1 MMTGRPTRE
10 RHAAPRGTRLAAFAA
25 PAMPMAV
32 TNLSLAV
39 YLPQFY
45 ATQTGIGLAVIG
57 FVFMIVRLGDLAFD
71 PLLGIAI
78 DRTSTSIGRF
88 RPWMLAGIPVTMI
101 GSWLAF
107 FPPQDVGVTYLVGAL
122 SAVFIG
128 YSLITVTQFSWAA
141 VLGEDSNARS
151 RAYGAIQGA
160 STLGMLL
167 IMAVLPLIAA
177 YLPGDRDLT
186 VHAMGL
192 FIAIMTP
199 LTAIIAMTRVAE
211 PQRAVLTH
219 VPSFGRA
226 VLDYGKA
233 LACPP
238 VARVM
243 ASTVLTALASG
254 VTSAL
259 FLFFAPTKG
268 FTAAQSNL
276 LLLVYFV
283 GAFASSRAWA
293 PISYRFGKENVLIA
307 ICLVVAGFK
316 LTVLA
321 LPDGAVYLAGA
332 GQLVLGACYSG
343 TMIMLKSIVGD
354 AADEVKQRLDE
365 DFTGRLYA
373 VYSSLTKASIAI
385 SVGVIFFILQA
396 IGYAPKAGTLNS
408 PEALR
413 NLELSF
419 VLIPAALFVAGALA
433 IARYGRP
440 SHPDRAAAVPGE
452 VQS

>member
-1 MMTGRPTRE
+1 MTSRLLQEPR
-10 RHAAPRGTRLAAFAA
+10 AATQGARLAAFAA

-32 TNLSLAV
+32 INLSLAV
-39 YLPQFY
+39 YLPPFY
-45 ATQTGIGLAVIG
+45 ATQSGIGLAVIG
-57 FVFMIVRLGDLAFD
+57 FVFMAVRLGDLVFD

-88 RPWMLAGIPVTMI
+88 RPWMLAGIPVAMI
-101 GSWLAF
+101 GSWLAY
-107 FPPQDVGVTYLVGAL
+107 FPPQDVGVAYLVGAL

-128 YSLITVTQFSWAA
+128 YSLVTVTQFSWAA
-141 VLGEDSNARS
+141 VLGEDSNSRS

-160 STLGMLL
+160 ATLGMLL
-167 IMAVLPLIAA
+167 IMAVLPMVTA
-177 YLPGDRDLT
+177 YLPGDRNLA

-192 FIAIMTP
+192 FILVVTP
-199 LTAIIAMTRVAE
+199 LTVIMATTRVAE

-243 ASTVLTALASG
+243 ACTVLTALASG
-254 VTSAL
+254 VTSSL
-259 FLFFAPTKG
+259 LLFFAPTKG
-268 FTAAQSNL
+268 FTAAQANL
-276 LLLVYFV
+276 LLLIYFV

-293 PISYRFGKENVLIA
+293 PIAFRFGKERVLIG
-307 ICLVVAGFK
+307 ICLFVAAVK
-316 LTVLA
+316 LTVFA
-321 LPDGAVYLAGA
+321 LPNGAFYLASG
-332 GQLVLGACYSG
+332 GQVVLGACYSG

-354 AADEVKQRLDE
+354 AADDVKQRLDE

-373 VYSSLTKASIAI
+373 VYSSLTKASIAV

-396 IGYAPKAGTLNS
+396 IGYAPKAGNLNS
-408 PEALR
+408 PEALQ
-413 NLELSF
+413 NLQLSF

-433 IARYGRP
+433 IARYGRT
-440 SHPDRAAAVPGE
+440 SHTDRGATVPRE

>member
-1 MMTGRPTRE
+1 MTGRPTHE
-10 RHAAPRGTRLAAFAA
+10 RSDAPRGTRLAVFAA

-32 TNLSLAV
+32 INLSLAV

-45 ATQTGIGLAVIG
+45 ATRSGIGLAIVG
-57 FVFMIVRLGDLAFD
+57 FIFMTVRLADLVFD

-88 RPWMLAGIPVTMI
+88 RPWMLAGIPVAMI

-107 FPPQDVGVTYLVGAL
+107 FPPPDVGVTYLVGAL
-122 SAVFIG
+122 IGVFLG
-128 YSLITVTQFSWAA
+128 YSLVTVTQFSWAA

-167 IMAVLPLIAA
+167 IMAVLPLVAA
-177 YLPGDRDLT
+177 YLPGDRNQA

-192 FIAIMTP
+192 FIIITTP
-199 LTAIIAMTRVAE
+199 LTAITATIRLAE
-211 PQRAVLTH
+211 PQRAALTR

-226 VLDYGKA
+226 LLDYGKA

-243 ASTVLTALASG
+243 ATTVLTALASG

-259 FLFFAPTKG
+259 FLFFAPSKG

-276 LLLVYFV
+276 LLLIYFV
-283 GAFASSRAWA
+283 GAFASSRAWS
-293 PISYRFGKENVLIA
+293 PISIRFGKENVLIA
-307 ICLVVAGFK
+307 ICLFVAAVS

-321 LPDGAVYLAGA
+321 LPNGAFYRAGA
-332 GQLVLGACYSG
+332 GQIVLGACYSG

-354 AADEVKQRLDE
+354 AADDVKQRLDE

-373 VYSSLTKASIAI
+373 VYSSLTKASIAV
-385 SVGVIFFILQA
+385 SVGVIFFVLQA

-408 PEALR
+408 PEALQR
-413 NLELSF
+413 LELSF
-419 VLIPAALFVAGALA
+419 VLIPAALFVAGAFV
-433 IARYGRP
+433 IARHGRT
-440 SHPDRAAAVPGE
+440 SHPDRAASVPRE

>member
-1 MMTGRPTRE
+1 MTGRPTHE
-10 RHAAPRGTRLAAFAA
+10 RRDAPRGARLAVFAA
-25 PAMPMAV
+25 PAMPMAAI
-32 TNLSLAV
+32 NLSLAV

-45 ATQTGIGLAVIG
+45 ATRSGIGLAIVG
-57 FVFMIVRLGDLAFD
+57 FIFMTVRLADLVFD

-88 RPWMLAGIPVTMI
+88 RPWMLAGIPVAMI

-122 SAVFIG
+122 IGLFLG
-128 YSLITVTQFSWAA
+128 YSLVTVTQFSWAA

-160 STLGMLL
+160 ATLGMLL
-167 IMAVLPLIAA
+167 SVGLLPLVAA
-177 YLPGDRDLT
+177 YLPGDRNQA

-192 FIAIMTP
+192 FIIITTP
-199 LTAIIAMTRVAE
+199 LTAIMATTRLIE
-211 PQRAVLTH
+211 PQRAALTR

-226 VLDYGKA
+226 WLDYGKA

-243 ASTVLTALASG
+243 ATTVLTALASG

-259 FLFFAPTKG
+259 FLFFAPSKG

-276 LLLVYFV
+276 LLLIYFV
-283 GAFASSRAWA
+283 GAFASSRAWS
-293 PISYRFGKENVLIA
+293 PISIRFGKENVLIA
-307 ICLVVAGFK
+307 ICLFVAAVS

-321 LPDGAVYLAGA
+321 LPNGAFYWAGA
-332 GQLVLGACYSG
+332 GQIVLGACYSG

-354 AADEVKQRLDE
+354 AADDVKQRLDE

-373 VYSSLTKASIAI
+373 VYSSLTKASIAV
-385 SVGVIFFILQA
+385 SVGVIFFVLQA

-408 PEALR
+408 PEALQR
-413 NLELSF
+413 LELSF
-419 VLIPAALFVAGALA
+419 VLIPAALFVAGAFA
-433 IARYGRP
+433 IARHGRT
-440 SHPDRAAAVPGE
+440 SHPDRAASVPRE
-452 VQS
+452 VQP

>member
-1 MMTGRPTRE
+1 MTGRPLQDRRDT
-10 RHAAPRGTRLAAFAA
+10 PRDARLAAFAA

-45 ATQTGIGLAVIG
+45 ATQSGIGLAVIG
-57 FVFMIVRLGDLAFD
+57 FVFMAVRLADLVFD

-88 RPWMLAGIPVTMI
+88 RPWMLAGIPVAMI

-107 FPPQDVGVTYLVGAL
+107 FPPQEVGVAYLVGAL
-122 SAVFIG
+122 SGVFVG

-160 STLGMLL
+160 ATLGMLL
-167 IMAVLPLIAA
+167 IMALLPLVAA
-177 YLPGDRDLT
+177 YLPGGKDLT
-186 VHAMGL
+186 VPAIGL
-192 FIAIMTP
+192 FIIITTP
-199 LTAIIAMTRVAE
+199 LTVMVATTRVAE
-211 PQRAVLTH
+211 PQRAALAH

-243 ASTVLTALASG
+243 ASTVFTALASG

-259 FLFFAPTKG
+259 FLFFAPLKG
-268 FTAAQSNL
+268 FTAAQANL
-276 LLLVYFV
+276 LLLIYFV

-293 PISYRFGKENVLIA
+293 PTAFRFGKEKVLIA
-307 ICLVVAGFK
+307 ICLTVAAVK

-321 LPDGAVYLAGA
+321 LPNGAFYWASA
-332 GQLVLGACYSG
+332 GQVVLGACYSG

-354 AADEVKQRLDE
+354 AADYAKQRLDE

-373 VYSSLTKASIAI
+373 VYSSLTKASIAV
-385 SVGVIFFILQA
+385 SVGVIFFVLQA
-396 IGYAPKAGTLNS
+396 IGYAPKAGSSNS
-408 PEALR
+408 PEALQ

-433 IARYGRP
+433 IARYGRT
-440 SHPDRAAAVPGE
+440 SHPDPAASVRRE
-452 VQS
+452 VQP

>member
-1 MMTGRPTRE
+1 MTGRPIHE
-10 RHAAPRGTRLAAFAA
+10 RRDTPRGARLAAFAA

-32 TNLSLAV
+32 INLSLAV
-39 YLPQFY
+39 YLPPFY
-45 ATQTGIGLAVIG
+45 ATQSGIGLAVIG
-57 FVFMIVRLGDLAFD
+57 FIFMTVRLADLVFD
-71 PLLGIAI
+71 PMLGIAI
-78 DRTSTSIGRF
+78 DRTATSIGRF
-88 RPWMLAGIPVTMI
+88 RPWMLAGIPVAMI

-107 FPPQDVGVTYLVGAL
+107 FPPQDAGVTYLVGAL
-122 SAVFIG
+122 AGVFVG

-167 IMAVLPLIAA
+167 IMAVLPLVAA
-177 YLPGDRDLT
+177 YLPGDRNLT

-192 FIAIMTP
+192 FIIIMTP
-199 LTAIIAMTRVAE
+199 VTAIIASMRVAE
-211 PQRAVLTH
+211 PQRAVLTY

-243 ASTVLTALASG
+243 AATVLTALASG

-276 LLLVYFV
+276 LLLIYFV

-293 PISYRFGKENVLIA
+293 PAACRFGKERVLIA
-307 ICLVVAGFK
+307 ICLVVAASK
-316 LTVLA
+316 LTVFA
-321 LPDGAVYLAGA
+321 LPDGAFYLAGA
-332 GQLVLGACYSG
+332 GQVVLGACYSG

-408 PEALR
+408 PEALQR
-413 NLELSF
+413 LELAF

-433 IARYGRP
+433 IVRHGRT
-440 SHPDRAAAVPGE
+440 SHPDRAASIQRE
-452 VQS
+452 VQP

>member
-1 MMTGRPTRE
+1 MTGRPTHE
-10 RHAAPRGTRLAAFAA
+10 RRDAPRGTRLAVFAA

-32 TNLSLAV
+32 INLSLAV

-45 ATQTGIGLAVIG
+45 ATQSGIGLAIVG
-57 FVFMIVRLGDLAFD
+57 FIFMTVRLADLVFD

-88 RPWMLAGIPVTMI
+88 RPWMLAGIPVAMI
-101 GSWLAF
+101 GAWLAF

-122 SAVFIG
+122 IGVFLG
-128 YSLITVTQFSWAA
+128 YSLVTVTQFSWAA

-167 IMAVLPLIAA
+167 IMALLPLIAA
-177 YLPGDRDLT
+177 YLPGDRNQA
-186 VHAMGL
+186 VHAIGL
-192 FIAIMTP
+192 FIIITTP
-199 LTAIIAMTRVAE
+199 LTAIMATTRLTE
-211 PQRAVLTH
+211 PQRAALTR

-226 VLDYGKA
+226 LLDYGKA

-243 ASTVLTALASG
+243 ATTVLTALASG

-259 FLFFAPTKG
+259 FLFFAPSKG

-276 LLLVYFV
+276 LLLIYFV
-283 GAFASSRAWA
+283 GAFASSRAWS
-293 PISYRFGKENVLIA
+293 PISFRFGKENVLIA
-307 ICLVVAGFK
+307 ICLFVAAVS

-321 LPDGAVYLAGA
+321 LPNGAFYWAGA
-332 GQLVLGACYSG
+332 GQIVLGACYSG

-354 AADEVKQRLDE
+354 AADDVKQRLDE

-373 VYSSLTKASIAI
+373 VYVSLTKASIAV
-385 SVGVIFFILQA
+385 SVGVIFFVLQA

-408 PEALR
+408 PEVLQR
-413 NLELSF
+413 LQLSF

-433 IARYGRP
+433 IARYGRT
-440 SHPDRAAAVPGE
+440 SHPDRAASVPRE